1 MVGFAK
7 LGIFEQAARFPVL
20 SINELALILCS
31 IDPNMKIKE
40 IPEELRDDFNS
51 YKNQI
56 KRCLERHPE
65 RRRSYIDSD
74 IMYAL
79 AYPLTDK
86 DEIPEPIR
94 KRAEEAVYRIT
105 KIYPKE
111 WKNILF
117 SLGGQELLQV
127 GYDFSKSQRGQ
138 YKKDEEQANIYK
150 MTGMLLK
157 LIAEKQG
164 NSYGSVEK
172 PNIAT
177 IKKAID
183 ELAEKHSL
191 SLDGLSK
198 SSFCDKANLALFNTL
213 D

>member
-7 LGIFEQAARFPVL
+7 LGIFEQAAKFPVL

-31 IDPNMKIKE
+31 VDPNKKIKE
-40 IPEELRDDFNS
+40 IPVDIKDDFNS

-56 KRCLERHPE
+56 KRCLNRHPD
-65 RRRSYIDSD
+65 RYNSYIDSD

-79 AYPLTDK
+79 AYPLIDK
-86 DEIPEPIR
+86 DETPEPIR
-94 KRAEEAVYRIT
+94 KRTEEAVYRIT

-117 SLGGQELLQV
+117 YLGGQELLQT

-138 YKKDEEQANIYK
+138 YKKDEEQINIYK

-157 LIAEKQG
+157 LLAKKQG
-164 NSYGSVEK
+164 NAYGTVDN

-177 IKKAID
+177 IKKEIKD
-183 ELAEKHSL
+183 LAKTHNL

-198 SSFCDKANLALFNTL
+198 SSFYEKAKIALSYTL